1 LLLQFAA
8 AGRYR
13 AEPECRGEH
22 SARFPT
28 PRAAYIAVSRELTI
42 GSPAGCY
49 SWVTLA
55 CRCVGTLIVHLG
67 SAREFDDLV
76 RLAAPGSRQ
85 RLVGLNMSFPSS
97 SRPFSITNLLGRF
110 H

>member
-1 LLLQFAA
+1 LQDQLLVQPVDFLGDLSVPMCWHA
-8 AGRYR
+8 YR
-13 AEPECRGEH
+13 SSG
-22 SARFPT
+22 
-28 PRAAYIAVSRELTI
+28 
-42 GSPAGCY
+42 
-49 SWVTLA
+49 
-55 CRCVGTLIVHLG
+55 VG
-67 SAREFDDLV
+67 AEFDDLV

>member
-1 LLLQFAA
+1 L
-8 AGRYR
+8 
-13 AEPECRGEH
+13 
-22 SARFPT
+22 
-28 PRAAYIAVSRELTI
+28 I
-42 GSPAGCY
+42 
-49 SWVTLA
+49 WVGA
-55 CRCVGTLIVHLG
+55 
-67 SAREFDDLV
+67 EFDDLV